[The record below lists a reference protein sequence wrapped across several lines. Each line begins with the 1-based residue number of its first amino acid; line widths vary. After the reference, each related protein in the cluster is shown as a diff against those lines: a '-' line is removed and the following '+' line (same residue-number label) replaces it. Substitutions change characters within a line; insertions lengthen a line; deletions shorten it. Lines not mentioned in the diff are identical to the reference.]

1 MENQIAQLKADL
13 FKAISHPTRI
23 RILDLLK
30 DGELC
35 VCDIFEQLNVEQAN
49 TSQHLSL
56 MKKQG
61 VLQSRKEGLRVIY
74 SIKHPEI
81 IELIEAAD
89 KILKKQASEVMSTFG
104 GLTKE

>member
-1 MENQIAQLKADL
+1 MQGKIAQLKADL
-13 FKAISHPTRI
+13 FKALAHPTRI
-23 RILDLLK
+23 RILQLLS
-30 DGELC
+30 DGEHC

-56 MKKQG
+56 MKKHG

-81 IELIEAAD
+81 LEILNIAD
-89 KILKKQASEVMSTFG
+89 GVLRKQVDEIMGAFESK
-104 GLTKE
+104 TKA

>member
-1 MENQIAQLKADL
+1 MQEKIAQLKADL

-23 RILDLLK
+23 RILELLS
-30 DGELC
+30 DGEHC

-49 TSQHLSL
+49 TSQHLSV

-61 VLQSRKEGLRVIY
+61 ILQSRKEGLRVIY

-81 IELIEAAD
+81 IELIEFAN

-104 GLTKE
+104 VVAKK

>member
-1 MENQIAQLKADL
+1 MQEKNAQLKADL
-13 FKAISHPTRI
+13 FKAIAHPTRI
-23 RILDLLK
+23 RILQLLS
-30 DGELC
+30 DGEHC

-56 MKKQG
+56 MKKHG

-81 IELIEAAD
+81 LEILNIAD
-89 KILKKQASEVMSTFG
+89 EILKKQVDEIMSAFKDK
-104 GLTKE
+104 TKA

>member
-1 MENQIAQLKADL
+1 MEEKIAQLKADL
-13 FKAISHPTRI
+13 FKAFSHPTRI
-23 RILDLLK
+23 RILELLR

-81 IELIEAAD
+81 IELMGVAD
-89 KILKKQASEVMSTFG
+89 KTLKKQADEVMSTFRG
-104 GLTKE
+104 IAQE

>member
-1 MENQIAQLKADL
+1 MQEKNAQLKADL
-13 FKAISHPTRI
+13 FKAIAHPTRI
-23 RILDLLK
+23 RILQLLS
-30 DGELC
+30 DGEHC

-56 MKKQG
+56 MKKHG

-81 IELIEAAD
+81 LEILNIAD
-89 KILKKQASEVMSTFG
+89 EILKKQVDEIMSAFEDK
-104 GLTKE
+104 TKA

>member
-1 MENQIAQLKADL
+1 MQQRKAQLKADL

-23 RILDLLK
+23 RILNLLTN
-30 DGELC
+30 GELC

-49 TSQHLSL
+49 TSQHLSV

-81 IELIEAAD
+81 IEMAALAD
-89 KILKKQASEVMSTFG
+89 SILKKQASEVISTFG
-104 GLTKE
+104 DAP